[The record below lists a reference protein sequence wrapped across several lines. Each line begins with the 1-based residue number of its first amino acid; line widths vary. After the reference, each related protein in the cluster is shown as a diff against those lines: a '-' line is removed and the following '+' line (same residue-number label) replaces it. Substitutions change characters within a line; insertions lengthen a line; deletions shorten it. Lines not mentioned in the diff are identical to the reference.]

1 MDRLDKN
8 IIYATLSFVIVG
20 VGCVFISKEFIDSM
34 LESVVVTLFVSV
46 ALGYIISSTLLLSKR
61 KQDYNLHHLTKEI
74 LHELNIPISTIQLNS
89 SMLKRKVAD
98 AKMLKRI
105 DRIEASSKR
114 LESLYKEL
122 SYAIKKEIQK
132 VPKEEF
138 DLRDMIEKRVDI
150 FLEFGRNSF
159 EVNVPECMIYT
170 DKIGFE
176 KTIDNLI
183 SNAMKY
189 SDRNSTIK
197 IYCKENT
204 LYIQDSGIGMDEIEL
219 LRVFERYYQADH
231 KQDGKG
237 IGLAIVKE
245 FCENNSITID
255 ISSKKYYGTKISLK
269 LNNIIL

>member
-98 AKMLKRI
+98 SKMLKRI

-114 LESLYKEL
+114 LENLYKEL

-132 VPKEEF
+132 IPKEEF
-138 DLRDMIEKRVDI
+138 DLKSMIERRVDD

-159 EVNVPECMIYT
+159 EVNVPERMIYT

-176 KTIDNLI
+176 KMIDNII

-189 SDRNSTIK
+189 SDKNSTID
-197 IYCKENT
+197 IYYENDV

-219 LRVFERYYQADH
+219 LKVFERYYQADNQ
-231 KQDGKG
+231 KDGKG

-245 FCENNSITID
+245 FCDNNDISIDI
-255 ISSKKYYGTKISLK
+255 ISSKGVGTIVK
-269 LNNIIL
+269 LYLDRV